1 MACSQGVDSPAASRS
16 APHGGHRMTSSS
28 VGTSRRLPHDGQKR
42 SGPTLSGM
50 RRAEPEPEGAAEG
63 IAGGRGGSGAR
74 REGRR

>member
-1 MACSQGVDSPAASRS
+1 M
-16 APHGGHRMTSSS
+16 
-28 VGTSRRLPHDGQKR
+28 PHDGQKR